1 MDDMKEIIDQE
12 HSFLRK
18 INKYSFDDDNDMQTD
33 FEFVDNVN
41 DYCDNNET
49 MIV

>member
-1 MDDMKEIIDQE
+1 MDDMKEIIEQE

-18 INKYSFDDDNDMQTD
+18 IDKCSFEDNDMETD
-33 FEFVDNVN
+33 FEFVDNVHE
-41 DYCDNNET
+41 YCDNNKT